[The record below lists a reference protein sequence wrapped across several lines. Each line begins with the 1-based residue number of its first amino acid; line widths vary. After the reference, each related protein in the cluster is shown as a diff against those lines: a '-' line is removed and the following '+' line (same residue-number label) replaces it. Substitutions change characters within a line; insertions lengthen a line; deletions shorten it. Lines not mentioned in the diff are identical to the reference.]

1 MRRRLLLLAVV
12 LSGVSHFGYGQ
23 ATCAQTLRLAQS
35 IYEQGRLHE
44 LPVLLQECLLHGF
57 NDEEKVSAYKLLTL
71 THIYLEEPEKAD
83 AMMLALLRAD
93 TEFIV
98 NDAVDPAEFVAL
110 YKTFRTYPVYRIGG
124 KLGGIASAPS
134 IVSADF
140 VDDGS
145 NSYRYSYGFVGTVS
159 AEIPLGVKAK
169 KFTLNPELAFQINS
183 FNATNAGAN
192 PVKVTEATETQ
203 TWISLPVSL
212 QYTFY
217 EKGITHVYV
226 SGGISADYLLGSS
239 VNIFSD
245 RGDNNSTVSENTYSV
260 MDQRNQLN
268 GGAIL
273 STGFKRKI
281 GKGFLILELRYKL
294 GLFPMLTNADTYENS
309 TLVYDYHYVDG
320 IFKLNTL
327 SLSAGYLLN
336 RYNPKKL
343 KFR

>member
-1 MRRRLLLLAVV
+1 M
-12 LSGVSHFGYGQ
+12 SGVSHVGYGQ

-44 LPVLLQECLLHGF
+44 LPALLQECLLHGF

-83 AMMLALLRAD
+83 EMMLALLRAD
-93 TEFIV
+93 TEFMV

-110 YKTFRTYPVYRIGG
+110 YQTFRTYPIYRIGG

-134 IVSADF
+134 IISADF
-140 VDDGS
+140 VDEGT
-145 NSYRYSYGFVGTVS
+145 NSYRYSFGFIGTVS
-159 AEIPLGVKAK
+159 AEIPLGVKVK

-183 FNATNAGAN
+183 FTSTNAGAN
-192 PVKVTEATETQ
+192 PVKITDGTETH

-212 QYTFY
+212 QYALY
-217 EKGITHVYV
+217 ERGITHLFV
-226 SGGISADYLLGSS
+226 SGGISADYLLGASI
-239 VNIFSD
+239 NIFSD
-245 RGDNNSTVSENTYSV
+245 RGDNNSTVPENTHDV
-260 MDQRNQLN
+260 MRQRNPFN
-268 GGAIL
+268 AGAIL

-281 GKGFLILELRYKL
+281 GKGFLIAEVRYKL
-294 GLFPMLTNADTYENS
+294 GLLPMLTEADTYENS

-327 SLSAGYLLN
+327 SLSVGYLLN